1 MVHTQIA
8 LPEKVDGI
16 LSSLATKQGKKKEE
30 IILDAVQAYIR
41 EPVSRREPLSHEEIL
56 ERRRRAF
63 GMWKDRRDLPDFDQL
78 GRSRKLNW
86 DE

>member
-8 LPEKVDGI
+8 LPDTVDGI
-16 LSSLATKQGKKKEE
+16 LSSLATKQGKKKED
-30 IILDAVQAYIR
+30 IIVDAVKAYIT
-41 EPVSRREPLSHEEIL
+41 EPLSHEEIL

-63 GMWKDRRDLPDFDQL
+63 GMWKDRTDLPDFEQL

-86 DE
+86 NE

>member
-1 MVHTQIA
+1 MVQTQIT

-30 IILDAVQAYIR
+30 IIVDAVNAYIK
-41 EPVSRREPLSHEEIL
+41 EPLSHEEIL

-63 GMWKDRRDLPDFDQL
+63 GMWKDRTDLPDFEEL